1 MSDGSNKYNPSSPRD
16 NDSDVGSPCLVRADA
31 VASSQGHMFIGEEEA
46 VGLLSERFD
55 PEDECN
61 GWGTGRK
68 GIRPFDEREEV
79 CVPDLGSYF
88 EGFPDVDIEGRI
100 NICRTYASHLSA
112 SIRSVKKRKV

>member
-55 PEDECN
+55 P
-61 GWGTGRK
+61 
-68 GIRPFDEREEV
+68 
-79 CVPDLGSYF
+79 
-88 EGFPDVDIEGRI
+88 
-100 NICRTYASHLSA
+100 
-112 SIRSVKKRKV
+112 